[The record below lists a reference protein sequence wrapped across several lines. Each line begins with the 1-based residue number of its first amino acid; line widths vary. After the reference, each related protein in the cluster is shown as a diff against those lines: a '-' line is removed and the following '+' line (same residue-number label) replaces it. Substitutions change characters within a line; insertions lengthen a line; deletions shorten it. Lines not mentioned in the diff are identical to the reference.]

1 MRCSLLVIARTRRP
15 WITTSCEYVV
25 CPDVAT
31 CWNALARSRLKR
43 PGVASTVLFATAVR
57 PLVRVIVFFAPIGV
71 PGHSGEVASGAGG
84 NVKRSF
90 FSAIAK
96 LKPPPVDSCGY

>member
-1 MRCSLLVIARTRRP
+1 MARTRRP

-25 CPDVAT
+25 SFAVAM
-31 CWNALARSRLKR
+31 CSNAFASSRLKR
-43 PGVASTVLFATAVR
+43 PGFASTVLSWTSVR

-84 NVKRSF
+84 NV
-90 FSAIAK
+90 
-96 LKPPPVDSCGY
+96 